1 MRIFQ
6 KEFGRCRSK
15 IAQYCDNN
23 FPMSSKKVA
32 NFFPFSRFWGYLTE
46 IYLFIVVVSLFL
58 YDHSRRGNLSISRC
72 GEKNGREEGRK
83 KKKKRALCF
92 LRELWQSTTAS
103 VVSLFLCSTHAN
115 ERETQETYCGFLIF
129 FLTFFFSSKMKRF
142 ESSPPFYRLLFLFN
156 PQ

>member
-129 FLTFFFSSKMKRF
+129 FFNLFFFLKNEAIREF
-142 ESSPPFYRLLFLFN
+142 PTFLPIAFSF
-156 PQ
+156 